1 MDVDLINTII
11 KMFFINIFTF
21 FTAFK
26 AIGYKHTSY
35 INKLV
40 IVFTSI
46 ILTALYII
54 LKKYINIIFIIVIS
68 TIIQIVIL
76 SYIINK
82 HKNLLTIQVL
92 MSNAIVYAIF
102 AIATIIETIPKEIFK
117 IENSTI
123 NFIIIVIIEL
133 FILVWLF
140 RIKRIKDGFSFL
152 KKNSNDYLDLIIIN
166 ICAMIILA
174 YCLFRKYHG
183 DELIKHEFI
192 TLIVLILFMIL
203 IIQKTLNLYYKQNL
217 LNKTIEEYKKEIKE
231 KDQKI
236 KELSNE
242 KFNISKLNHEF
253 YNRQMALELKVKELV
268 SEAGEEIGIL
278 DRINNLTK
286 EYSDN
291 LQNLR
296 SMPKLQLTDITE
308 IDDMFKYMQE
318 ECYKSNIDF
327 KLQIEGNIYYLIN
340 NIISKNKLE
349 TLIGDHIKDAII
361 AINSS
366 NNKYKSIFV
375 ILGIKNNHY
384 ELCVYDTGKEFDI
397 EVLLKLGLEPITSHR
412 ETGGSGIG
420 FITTFETL
428 KECKASLI
436 IEEYNL
442 DTTDYTK
449 SVIIRF
455 DNRNEYKIR
464 TYRAE
469 EIRKRSKD
477 NRIIIENI

>member
-1 MDVDLINTII
+1 MNMVLINSII
-11 KMFFINIFTF
+11 KMFFIILYSILIFSKLLNRKKHSKIELIAIIIGSAIISIIYSIIKKYSNTIL
-21 FTAFK
+21 AFY
-26 AIGYKHTSY
+26 ILCILISFLIRF
-35 INKLV
+35 INKDVFSILAV
-40 IVFTSI
+40 IISIAICIVCWGAAVILEYVFYIAFNINNSLINNILISI
-46 ILTALYII
+46 IELILIINLFKIKRLKNGLTF
-54 LKKYINIIFIIVIS
+54 LKNRVDNQYINIIMLNIS
-68 TIIQIVIL
+68 
-76 SYIINK
+76 
-82 HKNLLTIQVL
+82 
-92 MSNAIVYAIF
+92 A
-102 AIATIIETIPKEIFK
+102 
-117 IENSTI
+117 
-123 NFIIIVIIEL
+123 IIIVAYCIVGNYYGNL
-133 FILVWLF
+133 T
-140 RIKRIKDGFSFL
+140 RQ
-152 KKNSNDYLDLIIIN
+152 LIIGFVMLGLI
-166 ICAMIILA
+166 MII
-174 YCLFRKYHG
+174 
-183 DELIKHEFI
+183 
-192 TLIVLILFMIL
+192 M
-203 IIQKTLNLYYKQNL
+203 IQKILTFYYKQNL

-236 KELSNE
+236 QELSNE

-253 YNRQMALELKVKELV
+253 YNRQKALELKVKELML
-268 SEAGEEIGIL
+268 ETGEEIGIL

>member
-1 MDVDLINTII
+1 MDINIVNSWI
-11 KMFFINIFTF
+11 KMFFIILFSMLILRRILN
-21 FTAFK
+21 
-26 AIGYKHTSY
+26 IGY
-35 INKLV
+35 NKRV
-40 IVFTSI
+40 I
-46 ILTALYII
+46 L
-54 LKKYINIIFIIVIS
+54 IIFMQSILFSTIYTIIKFYTNTGMAILAVYVLISCCIKILNKYKITYSMLSVLVSMALCLLSFGVAVAISFVLYTFLNIENDIIINLLIAFIQSLFIFLFFKIKRFRNGFDFLKNQNIYIDIIITNIS
-68 TIIQIVIL
+68 TIIIFVYYLIGN
-76 SYIINK
+76 YY
-82 HKNLLTIQVL
+82 HKT
-92 MSNAIVYAIF
+92 
-102 AIATIIETIPKEIFK
+102 AT
-117 IENSTI
+117 NM
-123 NFIIIVIIEL
+123 
-133 FILVWLF
+133 FIL
-140 RIKRIKDGFSFL
+140 FSFL
-152 KKNSNDYLDLIIIN
+152 
-166 ICAMIILA
+166 
-174 YCLFRKYHG
+174 G
-183 DELIKHEFI
+183 
-192 TLIVLILFMIL
+192 LFMITM
-203 IIQKTLNLYYKQNL
+203 IQEAFSMQYKQNL
-217 LNKTIEEYKKEIKE
+217 INKTIEEYKKEIKE

-236 KELSNE
+236 QELSNE